1 MKPFF
6 LVTWTLQIIQFIRYL
21 IQVDRS
27 KQLLLLFL
35 FFLCFLQFYNFVKW
49 KLDLRNHKISIR
61 SLFHLEKF
69 VLRCPASDPV
79 RVSWCENLLLP
90 SKWRHIGIQRIWS
103 GQNVRRRRHRHR
115 RRHHRH
121 RHRRRRHLAGCAGQ
135 HQGCCCLRSKRWDYS
150 LIYFLNV
157 TSLKRRRLVFADLDT
172 I

>member
-21 IQVDRS
+21 IQMDRS

-103 GQNVRRRRHRHR
+103 GQNARRRRGRHR
-115 RRHHRH
+115 
-121 RHRRRRHLAGCAGQ
+121 LAGCIRPGSSYTKASAAAAAAAACVARDGTT
-135 HQGCCCLRSKRWDYS
+135 LSY
-150 LIYFLNV
+150 
-157 TSLKRRRLVFADLDT
+157 TSSMLHR
-172 I
+172 